1 MVKSKPN
8 MRDLRQAA
16 MAGNHNAAR
25 ALLKLYRYDTI
36 ANEIKPGKP
45 FSNRVRRAV
54 DMLTAGTGAGDQPD
68 DWEFVNARG
77 EIESLLHQPP
87 PSPRAK
93 VPARDILFDD

>member
-1 MVKSKPN
+1 
-8 MRDLRQAA
+8 
-16 MAGNHNAAR
+16 
-25 ALLKLYRYDTI
+25 
-36 ANEIKPGKP
+36 
-45 FSNRVRRAV
+45 
-54 DMLTAGTGAGDQPD
+54 MLTAGTGAGDQPD